1 MCFER
6 KHSKTNVSGR
16 SRRDNFCVDL
26 LFEQT
31 TYRVM
36 CLSRVALD
44 FLVYKTL
51 LFWAKKNLQVC
62 NEATVP
68 LRPRG
73 RFKDIKLAVFC
84 CFFITTYCNR
94 LSIRRTLPGN
104 VAIRQPLGLC
114 LYIA

>member
-44 FLVYKTL
+44 FLGV
-51 LFWAKKNLQVC
+51 
-62 NEATVP
+62 
-68 LRPRG
+68 
-73 RFKDIKLAVFC
+73 
-84 CFFITTYCNR
+84 
-94 LSIRRTLPGN
+94 
-104 VAIRQPLGLC
+104 
-114 LYIA
+114 